1 MIFSHWGGGC
11 GGSLAKRAGAGSHL
25 KRTDWRDF
33 RQLIRYGGA
42 DVIVCYLDC
51 WATRFSRPPPLAWL
65 GADADDRAP
74 GSCGRACTATRPL
87 PPFNVNIAQSSVSG
101 LSSPTRS
108 SIIAIT
114 MRPARSSN
122 GFTARC
128 GGARRDGSRDRLSSS
143 TKTSSCQM
151 RRVTV

>member
-1 MIFSHWGGGC
+1 MSSCAIWT
-11 GGSLAKRAGAGSHL
+11 AG
-25 KRTDWRDF
+25 
-33 RQLIRYGGA
+33 
-42 DVIVCYLDC
+42 
-51 WATRFSRPPPLAWL
+51 RPAFHVLRRWL
-65 GADADDRAP
+65 GWAP
-74 GSCGRACTATRPL
+74 MQMIVRLAPAAAPAQATRPL